1 MKFYK
6 DPFILKLIVCLIAA
20 KFLFLLYICFFNPL
34 GQSVFTFPDTWGY
47 LYPAQTLWTNGILLD
62 AHIPQPMTLRTP
74 GYPLFLFL
82 FHVLPGSPLGAI
94 CMQILLSSFLPAAA
108 YQITG
113 LFAPRRTA
121 RLSAVLCAASV
132 LYFVYSFALLSEI
145 LCAFLLAWFV
155 YFVLEYLLQN
165 RLRALVYASLL
176 LAVAVTVRPVVYT
189 FASMCTLLLAGW
201 LIIQK
206 TSFIKPLAAFLVPLF
221 IIVGGWQ
228 LRNYVQTGWGGFT
241 SFSAFQTYIWNAD
254 AYAAAHGITNQEA
267 DHILR
272 TRRPDNFYHWP
283 LARQQHWLSRQ
294 GRALTLKSLPYKLP
308 RIALWAAKTL
318 LGNNFTFSTQLLLG
332 RPVPGAQTDSRLF
345 NDTLSA
351 RGQLQRLPDALV
363 FIITLLQSLGLA
375 LLAMAGIVWSRKK
388 IPAKA
393 WCFLLFYT
401 GSFWAAGA
409 SFFGAQSRYRAPFEF
424 VLCVFG
430 AMALEQLCARFWTR
444 QADKADKHQAS

>member
-6 DPFILKLIVCLIAA
+6 DPFILKLIACLITT

-34 GQSVFTFPDTWGY
+34 GQTVFTFPDTWGY
-47 LYPAQTLWTNGILLD
+47 LYPAQTLWANGTLLD

-74 GYPLFLFL
+74 GYPLFLL
-82 FHVLPGSPLGAI
+82 VFHVLPGSHLGAI
-94 CMQILLSSFLPAAA
+94 CMQILLSSFLPGAV

-121 RLSAVLCAASV
+121 RLAAVLCAASV

-155 YFVLEYLLQN
+155 YFALEYIFQN
-165 RLRALVYASLL
+165 RLRALICASLL
-176 LAVAVTVRPVVYT
+176 LAAAVTVRPVVYT
-189 FASMCTLLLAGW
+189 FAGMCALVLAGW
-201 LIIQK
+201 LLIQK
-206 TSFIKPLAAFLVPLF
+206 TGFIKPLAAFLLPLF

-228 LRNYVQTGWGGFT
+228 LRNYMQTGWGGFT

-272 TRRPDNFYHWP
+272 TRRPDNFYNWP
-283 LARQQHWLSRQ
+283 LARQQHWLSQQ
-294 GRALTLKSLPYKLP
+294 GRSLTLKSLPYKLP
-308 RIALWAAKTL
+308 RIPLWAAKTL

-332 RPVPGAQTDSRLF
+332 RPAPGAQTDSRLF

-351 RGQLQRLPDALV
+351 SGQLKLLPDILV
-363 FIITLLQSLGLA
+363 FMITLLQSVGLA
-375 LLAMAGIVWSRKK
+375 LLAMAGIVWSWRK
-388 IPAKA
+388 IPARA
-393 WCFLLFYT
+393 WWFLVFYM

-424 VLCVFG
+424 VLYIFG
-430 AMALEQLCARFWTR
+430 AIALEQLCTRFWQR
-444 QADKADKHQAS
+444 QTKRTDTHQAS